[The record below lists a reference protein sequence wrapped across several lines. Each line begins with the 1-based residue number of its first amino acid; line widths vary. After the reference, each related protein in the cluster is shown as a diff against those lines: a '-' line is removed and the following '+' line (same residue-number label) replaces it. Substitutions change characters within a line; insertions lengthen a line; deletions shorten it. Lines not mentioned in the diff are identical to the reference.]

1 MDFAAIFTDYSWIP
15 LLCIVAGLILIII
28 EMFHP
33 GFGLPGVMGII
44 LLTAGIILYA
54 KTVLQALILVAVVLA
69 VLGAALAIVLQSA
82 TRGRLA
88 KHIVLDSTVDD
99 DIKFSAFDDL
109 SYLLGSEGKTL
120 SVLRP
125 SGIADFNGVRL
136 DVVSE
141 GEYIPK
147 DTLVYI
153 DKIEGNRIVVKRKT
167 ASDDMENDPAPQ

>member
-15 LLCIVAGLILIII
+15 LLCIVAGSILIII

-167 ASDDMENDPAPQ
+167 ASDDMENDPVPQ

>member
-1 MDFAAIFTDYSWIP
+1 MDFAAILADYSWIP
-15 LLCIVAGLILIII
+15 LLCIAAGLILIII

-33 GFGLPGVMGII
+33 GFGVPGVMGIV

-54 KTVLQALILVAVVLA
+54 KTVLQALILIAVVLA
-69 VLGAALAIVLQSA
+69 VLGAALALVLQSA
-82 TRGRLA
+82 SKGRLA

-99 DIKFSAFDDL
+99 DVRFSATDDL
-109 SYLLGSEGKTL
+109 SYLVGSEGRTL

-147 DTLVYI
+147 GTLVFI
-153 DKIEGNRIVVKRKT
+153 DKIEGNRIVVKRKQVPDRHE
-167 ASDDMENDPAPQ
+167 A

>member
-82 TRGRLA
+82 TRDGWRNISCWTAPLMMTSSSLHSMISVTCWEVKE
-88 KHIVLDSTVDD
+88 KHCR
-99 DIKFSAFDDL
+99 
-109 SYLLGSEGKTL
+109 Y
-120 SVLRP
+120 
-125 SGIADFNGVRL
+125 
-136 DVVSE
+136 
-141 GEYIPK
+141 
-147 DTLVYI
+147 
-153 DKIEGNRIVVKRKT
+153 
-167 ASDDMENDPAPQ
+167 